1 MEGQPVA
8 SRSKGKLKAAA
19 RRGEKKEATG
29 DEKGRRIG
37 GGRVATVKKNKRRA
51 AWTSR
56 KTRERE
62 RERDVTK
69 KRDERRRK
77 GREGMNEWREDRAG
91 VVAGKA
97 G

>member
-1 MEGQPVA
+1 MKKEEESVA
-8 SRSKGKLKAAA
+8 VAWPRLRKIKGA
-19 RRGEKKEATG
+19 RRGRLE
-29 DEKGRRIG
+29 RC
-37 GGRVATVKKNKRRA
+37 
-51 AWTSR
+51 
-56 KTRERE
+56 ERE
-62 RERDVTK
+62 REGARDVTK

>member
-1 MEGQPVA
+1 MKKEEESVA
-8 SRSKGKLKAAA
+8 VAWPRLRKIKDA
-19 RRGEKKEATG
+19 RRGRLE
-29 DEKGRRIG
+29 R
-37 GGRVATVKKNKRRA
+37 
-51 AWTSR
+51 
-56 KTRERE
+56 RERE